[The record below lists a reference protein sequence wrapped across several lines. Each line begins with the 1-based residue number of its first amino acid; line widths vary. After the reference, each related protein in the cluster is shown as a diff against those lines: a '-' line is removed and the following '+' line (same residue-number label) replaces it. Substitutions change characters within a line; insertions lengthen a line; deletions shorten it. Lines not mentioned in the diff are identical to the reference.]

1 MQRDARKK
9 ALHRTLFVLSTVMY
23 LAWGFARRGWATSTT
38 DTWQPEKGMKSQVSV
53 TAVGLRRRQNL
64 ARKYGVKWALVTGA
78 SSGIGLAI
86 VEALAAQVRACET
99 LSRRGHGRLLR
110 YVMSTWGYLEP
121 ILECFRSPRHQAEW
135 HCSSAAHPRPLLAGC
150 LPADTARRVHVS
162 PTSIAELVAR
172 ISHCC
177 ALGPG
182 G

>member
-1 MQRDARKK
+1 MSARKT
-9 ALHRTLFVLSTVMY
+9 AM
-23 LAWGFARRGWATSTT
+23 LAWLTPVFALLFALCLGTYLITFIGC
-38 DTWQPEKGMKSQVSV
+38 QCC
-53 TAVGLRRRQNL
+53 RRRQNL
-64 ARKYGVKWALVTGA
+64 ARKYGAKWALVTGA